1 MTKDLT
7 TSTISRQNILNNS
20 FALEQIESHLAF
32 GGTYWHE
39 ELIFTKAQVAQVLDI
54 DERTIDRYLESHNDE
69 LSKNGYRVLRGQK
82 LRELKQVL
90 VDDMNVVDISKVPSL
105 GVFSFRAVL
114 NIAMLVTE
122 SEKAKRIRNKI
133 LDIVLDVV
141 AQKSGGHTKY
151 INQRDE
157 AYLPSAYKEHSYRK
171 EFTDALKNYLEAG
184 DKWKYATYTNKIYE
198 AVFLENAMEYKKI
211 LDIQEKEKIRE
222 TMYAE
227 VLNAIASFEH
237 GLAVEMKQ
245 AFEKL
250 GRKLTTKELDG
261 LINEA
266 SKNPYLVPH
275 INDARAKMASRDL
288 CFRDALHH
296 KLENYIQSVP
306 QGDFDKF
313 LGETSK
319 SLEERLSDPETL
331 AVLKRLKD
339 R

>member
-7 TSTISRQNILNNS
+7 SSTLSRQNILNNTY
-20 FALEQIESHLAF
+20 AVGEIESNLSL
-32 GGTYWHE
+32 GGTYWKDANV
-39 ELIFTKAQVAQVLDI
+39 FTKTQVATLLAI
-54 DERTIDRYLESHNDE
+54 DERTIDRYLESNKEE
-69 LSKNGYRVLRGQK
+69 LTKNGYRVLKGK
-82 LRELKQVL
+82 ELKDFKDY
-90 VDDMNVVDISKVPSL
+90 VDDIHVADISKAPSL

-122 SEKAKRIRNKI
+122 SEKAKAIRSRI
-133 LDIVLDVV
+133 LDIVIDVV
-141 AQKSGGHTKY
+141 AQKAGGHTKY

-171 EFTDALKNYLEAG
+171 EFTDALNEYLNMG
-184 DKWKYATYTNKIYE
+184 SRKYGVYTNKIYQII
-198 AVFLENAMEYKKI
+198 FLENAEEYKKI
-211 LDIQEKEKIRE
+211 LNLAEKDKVRE

-245 AFEKL
+245 EHDRL
-250 GRKLTTKELDG
+250 ERKLTESELDN
-261 LINEA
+261 LITKA
-266 SKNPYLVPH
+266 SKSPYLTPH
-275 INDARAKMASRDL
+275 INDARVKMASRDL
-288 CFRDALHH
+288 CFRDVLHH
-296 KLENYIQSVP
+296 KLESHIQSVP

>member
-7 TSTISRQNILNNS
+7 TSSISRQNILNNT
-20 FALEQIESHLAF
+20 FALEQIESNLPL
-32 GGTYWHE
+32 GGRYWHDE
-39 ELIFTKAQVAQVLDI
+39 VIFTKAQVAEIFEI
-54 DERTIDRYLESHNDE
+54 DERTIDRYIESHNEE
-69 LSKNGYRVLRGQK
+69 LSQNGYRVLRGPT
-82 LRELKQVL
+82 LRELKKIL
-90 VDDMNVVDISKVPSL
+90 LDDMNVVDMSKVPSL
-105 GVFSFRAVL
+105 GIFGFRTVL
-114 NIAMLVTE
+114 NLAMLVTE
-122 SEKAKRIRNKI
+122 SEKAKFIRSKI
-133 LDIVLDVV
+133 LDIVLDVM
-141 AQKSGGHTKY
+141 AKKSGGHTKY

-157 AYLPSAYKEHSYRK
+157 AYLPSAYKEYSYRK
-171 EFTDALKNYLEAG
+171 EFTDALDFYLQA
-184 DKWKYATYTNKIYE
+184 DKWKYGKYTNKIYE
-198 AVFLENAMEYKKI
+198 VIFLENATEYKKI
-211 LDIQEKEKIRE
+211 LALQEKDQIRE

-237 GLAVEMKQ
+237 GLAVEMQ
-245 AFEKL
+245 QEFQKL
-250 GRKLTTKELDG
+250 GRKLTIKELDK
-261 LINEA
+261 LIDKA
-266 SKNPYLVPH
+266 SQNPYLFVH

-296 KLENYIQSVP
+296 KLESYIQSVP

>member
-7 TSTISRQNILNNS
+7 TSNISRQNILNNG
-20 FALEQIESHLAF
+20 FALEQIESNLTL
-32 GGTYWHE
+32 GGTYWHDE
-39 ELIFTKAQVAQVLDI
+39 VIFTKAQVAQILDI
-54 DERTIDRYLESHNDE
+54 DERTIDRYIESHSEE
-69 LSKNGYRVLRGQK
+69 LSTNGYRVLRGQT

-90 VDDMNVVDISKVPSL
+90 QGDMNVADISKVPSL
-105 GVFSFRAVL
+105 GIFSFRTVL

-122 SEKAKRIRNKI
+122 SQKAKLIRSKI
-133 LDIVLDVV
+133 LDIVLDVM

-171 EFTDALKNYLEAG
+171 EFTDALDYYLQA
-184 DKWKYATYTNKIYE
+184 DKWKYGKYTNRIYE
-198 AVFLENAMEYKKI
+198 IVFLENAAEYKKI
-211 LDIQEKEKIRE
+211 LALKEKEQIRE

-245 AFEKL
+245 EFEKL
-250 GRKLTTKELDG
+250 GRKLTTKELDE
-261 LINEA
+261 LINKA
-266 SKNPYLVPH
+266 SQNPYLIPH

-296 KLENYIQSVP
+296 KLESYIQSVG